1 MRSPI
6 SAVDFELDSNTTAA
20 LVRRLELKAT
30 LLKRLEEEEITRCV
44 ALPDSW
50 VEQSI
55 DAVLDGVP
63 RQEFLD
69 RRCWSEEDL
78 WLHVCRPEALRRF
91 ADQHFGSGLEE
102 QFLASRGAHD
112 QIIYSLIRVRDPALA
127 RELWIRIEE
136 KETTFAEAAQHFGE
150 GPESARNG
158 LIGPMSMG
166 QLLPAPLAKLVR
178 SLQPG
183 RVSAPKSMG
192 EWHVLIRLEQ
202 LTPAKFDATMRAHM
216 LQSTLDEFLGERV
229 RKRLEGQSRDP
240 LTYHADS

>member
-6 SAVDFELDSNTTAA
+6 SAVDLELDSNTTAA

-30 LLKRLEEEEITRCV
+30 LLKRLEEEKITRCV

-50 VEQSI
+50 VEERI

-63 RQEFLD
+63 RQQYLD
-69 RRCWSEEDL
+69 DRGWSEEDL

-91 ADQHFGSGLEE
+91 ADQHFGAGLEE
-102 QFLASRGAHD
+102 QFLASRGSHD

-136 KETTFAEAAQHFGE
+136 KETTFAEAARHFGE
-150 GPESARNG
+150 GPESGRNG
-158 LIGPMSMG
+158 LMGPMSMG

-202 LTPAKFDATMRAHM
+202 LTPAKFDATMKSHM
-216 LQSTLDEFLGERV
+216 LQSTLDEFLDKRV
-229 RKRLEGQSRDP
+229 RKRLEGQSQEP